1 MKHSAHAAIRSR
13 HWRGAVVLVLGF
25 LAAGLPAQAEPI
37 NLVASGK
44 VDLEAGVV
52 TLPLKQ
58 GRMSDGAAAWYVLLD
73 ASDRAAAA
81 RLGINWSAKLAN
93 AADAARDASVGP
105 DGSWVFAV
113 GTVDFAPERRVVPG
127 PTGQAFPPA
136 IAQPGS
142 VADADYSPLVRP
154 GDGVVYNAPV
164 VASGVP
170 ASVLD
175 RFCDGAPDHGVVHD
189 KVTRIC
195 PRDGTVTL
203 ALTAGFA
210 RGKRIEYV
218 STEASVAL
226 VAALEGATFAPRLA
240 ELPADLDD
248 APDSA
253 VEPIYVVING
263 ETGDANPSR
272 QGLESALADGL
283 QPLNVTGDIP
293 TLGDGY
299 SPLWAS
305 HPVNWADT
313 SLDRRWR
320 ITSEAD
326 VRGLAGLRLVH
337 GPGGRAI
344 GADGILV
351 NCPAIARR
359 D

>member
-1 MKHSAHAAIRSR
+1 MAQVLTFKAPDIVRFDHRFFTSFPDACFRFDEGEGVPVSAFWLGQQQVALPFAGIKREFGIREYAHDAIMLNTIA
-13 HWRGAVVLVLGF
+13 RGLRFVSLLQTGD
-25 LAAGLPAQAEPI
+25 PI
-37 NLVASGK
+37 PP
-44 VDLEAGVV
+44 E
-52 TLPLKQ
+52 
-58 GRMSDGAAAWYVLLD
+58 LLTGD
-73 ASDRAAAA
+73 ASWEPTELHRIRARNRIGAQLVGWHG
-81 RLGINWSAKLAN
+81 RN
-93 AADAARDASVGP
+93 SVP
-105 DGSWVFAV
+105 LSDPV
-113 GTVDFAPERRVVPG
+113 GLEKF
-127 PTGQAFPPA
+127 
-136 IAQPGS
+136 IAHH
-142 VADADYSPLVRP
+142 VND
-154 GDGVVYNAPV
+154 
-164 VASGVP
+164 
-170 ASVLD
+170 
-175 RFCDGAPDHGVVHD
+175 
-189 KVTRIC
+189 
-195 PRDGTVTL
+195 
-203 ALTAGFA
+203 
-210 RGKRIEYV
+210 
-218 STEASVAL
+218 ASVAL

-351 NCPAIARR
+351 NCPEIARC

>member
-1 MKHSAHAAIRSR
+1 MAQVLTFKAPDIVRFDHRFFTSFPDACFRFDEGEGVPVSAFWLGQQQVALPFAGIKREFGIREYAHDAIMLNTIA
-13 HWRGAVVLVLGF
+13 RGLRFVSLLQTGD
-25 LAAGLPAQAEPI
+25 PI
-37 NLVASGK
+37 PP
-44 VDLEAGVV
+44 E
-52 TLPLKQ
+52 
-58 GRMSDGAAAWYVLLD
+58 LLTGD
-73 ASDRAAAA
+73 ASWEPTELHRIRARNRIGAQLVGWHG
-81 RLGINWSAKLAN
+81 RN
-93 AADAARDASVGP
+93 SVP
-105 DGSWVFAV
+105 LSDPV
-113 GTVDFAPERRVVPG
+113 GLEKF
-127 PTGQAFPPA
+127 
-136 IAQPGS
+136 IAHH
-142 VADADYSPLVRP
+142 VND
-154 GDGVVYNAPV
+154 
-164 VASGVP
+164 
-170 ASVLD
+170 
-175 RFCDGAPDHGVVHD
+175 
-189 KVTRIC
+189 
-195 PRDGTVTL
+195 
-203 ALTAGFA
+203 
-210 RGKRIEYV
+210 
-218 STEASVAL
+218 ASVAL

>member
-1 MKHSAHAAIRSR
+1 MAQVLTFKAPDIVRFDHRFFTSFPDACFRFDEGEGVPVYAFWLGQQQVALPFAGIKREFGIREYAHDAIMLNTIA
-13 HWRGAVVLVLGF
+13 RGLRFVSLLQTGD
-25 LAAGLPAQAEPI
+25 PI
-37 NLVASGK
+37 PP
-44 VDLEAGVV
+44 E
-52 TLPLKQ
+52 
-58 GRMSDGAAAWYVLLD
+58 LLTGD
-73 ASDRAAAA
+73 ASWEPTELYRIRARNRIGAQLVGWHG
-81 RLGINWSAKLAN
+81 RN
-93 AADAARDASVGP
+93 SVP
-105 DGSWVFAV
+105 LSDPV
-113 GTVDFAPERRVVPG
+113 GLEKF
-127 PTGQAFPPA
+127 
-136 IAQPGS
+136 IAHH
-142 VADADYSPLVRP
+142 VND
-154 GDGVVYNAPV
+154 
-164 VASGVP
+164 
-170 ASVLD
+170 
-175 RFCDGAPDHGVVHD
+175 
-189 KVTRIC
+189 
-195 PRDGTVTL
+195 
-203 ALTAGFA
+203 
-210 RGKRIEYV
+210 
-218 STEASVAL
+218 ASVAL

>member
-1 MKHSAHAAIRSR
+1 MAQVLTFKAPDIVRFDHRFFTSFPDACFRFNEREGVPVYAFWLGQQQVALPFAGIKREFGIREYAHDAIMLNTMA
-13 HWRGAVVLVLGF
+13 RGLRFVSLLQIGD
-25 LAAGLPAQAEPI
+25 PI
-37 NLVASGK
+37 PP
-44 VDLEAGVV
+44 E
-52 TLPLKQ
+52 
-58 GRMSDGAAAWYVLLD
+58 LLTGD
-73 ASDRAAAA
+73 ASWEPTELHRIRARNRIGAQLVGWHG
-81 RLGINWSAKLAN
+81 RK
-93 AADAARDASVGP
+93 SVP
-105 DGSWVFAV
+105 LSDPV
-113 GTVDFAPERRVVPG
+113 GLEKF
-127 PTGQAFPPA
+127 
-136 IAQPGS
+136 IA
-142 VADADYSPLVRP
+142 
-154 GDGVVYNAPV
+154 
-164 VASGVP
+164 
-170 ASVLD
+170 
-175 RFCDGAPDHGVVHD
+175 H
-189 KVTRIC
+189 
-195 PRDGTVTL
+195 
-203 ALTAGFA
+203 
-210 RGKRIEYV
+210 YV
-218 STEASVAL
+218 NDASVAL

>member
-1 MKHSAHAAIRSR
+1 VAQVLTFKAPDIVRFDHRFFTSFPDACFRFDEGEGVPVSAFWLGQQQVALPFAGIKREFGIREYAHDAIMLNTIA
-13 HWRGAVVLVLGF
+13 RGLRFVSLLQTGD
-25 LAAGLPAQAEPI
+25 PI
-37 NLVASGK
+37 PP
-44 VDLEAGVV
+44 E
-52 TLPLKQ
+52 
-58 GRMSDGAAAWYVLLD
+58 LLTGD
-73 ASDRAAAA
+73 ASWEPTELHRIRARNRIGAQLVGWHG
-81 RLGINWSAKLAN
+81 RN
-93 AADAARDASVGP
+93 SVP
-105 DGSWVFAV
+105 LSDPV
-113 GTVDFAPERRVVPG
+113 GLEKF
-127 PTGQAFPPA
+127 
-136 IAQPGS
+136 IAHH
-142 VADADYSPLVRP
+142 VND
-154 GDGVVYNAPV
+154 
-164 VASGVP
+164 
-170 ASVLD
+170 
-175 RFCDGAPDHGVVHD
+175 
-189 KVTRIC
+189 
-195 PRDGTVTL
+195 
-203 ALTAGFA
+203 
-210 RGKRIEYV
+210 
-218 STEASVAL
+218 ASVAL